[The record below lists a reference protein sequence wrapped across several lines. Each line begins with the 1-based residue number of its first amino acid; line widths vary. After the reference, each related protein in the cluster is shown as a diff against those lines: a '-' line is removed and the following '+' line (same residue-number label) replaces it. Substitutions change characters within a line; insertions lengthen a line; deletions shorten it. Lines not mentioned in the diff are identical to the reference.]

1 MTRRRPIPSGE
12 DALPTGST
20 EVAARAFAD
29 AAAAICE
36 TDRNLVIRLA
46 NKAFGKLFGTTPSDL
61 AGRRIGESVPALA
74 GLEAQLR
81 DASVEAPLTRPIVL
95 GEPDGRALAVAFA
108 RKADGY
114 SITVRDVTE
123 EQHALASLRESVE
136 RSSFALDSA
145 GQWVWDFDIVANK
158 VWRSPQWKRAL
169 GFEPDELAD
178 EDEPWRIVHPSDRR
192 NVDNAM
198 AGILRG
204 ERTSFEATYRLR
216 HRDGSWRWIL
226 SRGTVVAFA
235 PDGSPARVLATSVD
249 ITRQK
254 EIERELEA
262 TIRQRKA
269 LEHDLVLA
277 NRRLRMLAEIDSL
290 TELPNRR
297 KFDKVLEREFRR
309 VRRDNPTM
317 ALLMIDVDYFKKFND
332 LYGHPAGDECLRSVA
347 EALQHVV
354 RDSRDIVTRYGGE
367 EFAAIIVNTTEDEA
381 QGVAQRMADAVQALA
396 IPHAGSPFGVVT
408 ICVGLTLVGLQ
419 NRASSPTPQRLL
431 QTSDQA
437 LYAAKDAGR
446 NRVAIARLAHDGSI
460 ATDVTGPHPS
470 LSAGIAAPQ

>member
-1 MTRRRPIPSGE
+1 MTRRRPTSYGD
-12 DALPTGST
+12 DALPAKAT
-20 EVAARAFAD
+20 EVAARAFGH
-29 AAAAICE
+29 AAAALCE
-36 TDRNLVIRLA
+36 TDRDLVIRLA
-46 NKAFGKLFGTTPSDL
+46 NAAFGQLFGMPPSEL
-61 AGRRIGESVPALA
+61 IGRRMGVAVPALA
-74 GLEAQLR
+74 AVEAQLR
-81 DASVEAPLTRPIVL
+81 DTSAEAPVGR
-95 GEPDGRALAVAFA
+95 ECSCHRDGMTLAVASV
-108 RKADGY
+108 RTADGY
-114 SITVRDVTE
+114 SIAVRDVTG
-123 EQHALASLRESVE
+123 EQRVLALLQESVE

-169 GFEPDELAD
+169 GFEPAELAD

-198 AGILRG
+198 TGILQG
-204 ERTSFEATYRLR
+204 KRTSFEATYRLR
-216 HRDGSWRWIL
+216 HRDGTWRWIL
-226 SRGTVVAFA
+226 SRGTVIAFA

-249 ITRQK
+249 ITHQK

-354 RDSRDIVTRYGGE
+354 RASRDIVTRYGGE
-367 EFAAIIVNTTEDEA
+367 EFAAIIVNTAEDEA
-381 QGVAQRMADAVQALA
+381 RSVAKRMADAVQGLA

-408 ICVGLTLVGLQ
+408 ICVGLTLFGLQ
-419 NRASSPTPQRLL
+419 NRTVSPTPQRLL
-431 QTSDQA
+431 QASDQA

-446 NRVAIARLAHDGSI
+446 NRVAIARLASDGSV
-460 ATDVTGPHPS
+460 ATDLADVRPS
-470 LSAGIAAPQ
+470 LSAGITEPQ